1 MINSWSEKW
10 CRYLMRIFVEA
21 DQGLSLFFVGS
32 RTRKKR
38 EISPSVT
45 VGRGIRLISPMTH
58 SNFSFSFA
66 FALSSSP
73 NFAGLFS
80 VYVRIL
86 ILYDFGRVSEES
98 MIFEFLRL
106 SISIRCTL
114 NRIILASSIIPSQ
127 LWRLISDYSNN
138 LCISLTIYATT
149 HFMKQ
154 YFLTLKKKKLSMRRR
169 NGTYFFETARISH
182 VI

>member
-10 CRYLMRIFVEA
+10 YRYLARIFVED

-45 VGRGIRLISPMTH
+45 VGRGTLLISPMTH

-73 NFAGLFS
+73 NLAGLFS

-86 ILYDFGRVSEES
+86 ILYDFERVSEES
-98 MIFEFLRL
+98 MIFEFLLL
-106 SISIRCTL
+106 SISIRCSL
-114 NRIILASSIIPSQ
+114 NRIILASSITPSQ

-138 LCISLTIYATT
+138 VCISLTIYATT
-149 HFMKQ
+149 HFIKQ
-154 YFLTLKKKKLSMRRR
+154 YFLTSKKKKIIYA
-169 NGTYFFETARISH
+169 TT
-182 VI
+182 